1 MRKTPFIVVLFICI
15 ITAPAP
21 LLSQENGDSSE
32 VDPIVSS
39 YLRNFARASLQ
50 TKIQILKDAKDV
62 EGANMGPLYEKA
74 LDFVLDNQDLLATD
88 PMIRQLSVLSTQLI
102 GISQY
107 APARYKIWDLF
118 EIDTGTTV
126 RVAVLNSLGEIA
138 EGDERLIEQINA
150 WLSRQNSL
158 FQANRQPDL
167 QVIGECVTTLGKI
180 GSENSFPIVFTTMT
194 LNYSEE
200 VTNKAREALKTMEG
214 DFQEM
219 LIRVVEKNPASEKL
233 AALRMALDSGD
244 LSEDEKGLIAEKALE
259 MGVTTNPAS
268 IEKESMREL
277 RYVAVNTLTARKWSK
292 ATPLVIKHFNEI
304 VVEYDRGLVSK
315 TNFLEAIACLGAMG
329 THEAAERLNLYLGL
343 LNQYKENERPVDE
356 QVVLAVVRNLG
367 ILGDRIAADNLL
379 YTQYLNFSSTV
390 RKAAKEAFNNLK
402 RS

>member
-1 MRKTPFIVVLFICI
+1 MA
-15 ITAPAP
+15 APAP
-21 LLSQENGDSSE
+21 LISQEGESSE

-50 TKIQILKDAKDV
+50 TKIQIVKDAKDV
-62 EGANMGPLYEKA
+62 EDAEMGPLYEKA
-74 LDFVLDNQDLLATD
+74 IDFVLDNQDLLATD
-88 PMIRQLSVLSTQLI
+88 PMIRQLSVLATQLI
-102 GISQY
+102 GISEY
-107 APARYKIWDLF
+107 EPARYRIWELF
-118 EIDTGTTV
+118 EIDTGTSV

-138 EGDERLIEQINA
+138 GGDARLLEQINA

-158 FQANRQPDL
+158 YQANRQPDL

-180 GSENSFPIVFTTMT
+180 GSGPSFPIVFTTMT
-194 LNYSEE
+194 LTYSEE
-200 VTNKAREALKTMEG
+200 ITNKAREALKTMEG

-219 LIRVVEKNPASEKL
+219 LIRVIEKNPAKDKL
-233 AALRMALDSGD
+233 AALRMALDSTE
-244 LSEDEKGLIAEKALE
+244 LSEDEKGAIAERALE
-259 MGVTTNPAS
+259 VGVTTSTVAV
-268 IEKESMREL
+268 EKEIIREL
-277 RYVAVNTLTARKWSK
+277 RYLAVNALTERKWSK
-292 ATPLVIKHFNEI
+292 ATPSVIQHFNEI

-329 THEAAERLNLYLGL
+329 THEAAARLNLYLGL

-379 YTQYLNFSSTV
+379 YTRYLNFSSTV